1 MRKFL
6 HARRLQI
13 NKFIQRVCINLQSGM
28 GASAYD
34 RKLFRLFAPC
44 PLPACPLVCIGQ
56 LIYTIKFTQP
66 PLLCLLFGMPLP
78 VQTSYFTC
86 PLIKPDILL
95 WHCSP
100 YPTIYLPVLWAT
112 PSSWSR
118 TPRPTRPWRSLP
130 PKRTWPSR
138 PSWRAARGRRP
149 PRCRT
154 HHRLR
159 RHPHHCSRRRGT
171 LLVFNRIVAKN
182 RFSARPRTVG

>member
-1 MRKFL
+1 M
-6 HARRLQI
+6 
-13 NKFIQRVCINLQSGM
+13 
-28 GASAYD
+28 
-34 RKLFRLFAPC
+34 
-44 PLPACPLVCIGQ
+44 
-56 LIYTIKFTQP
+56 LISKWNTT
-66 PLLCLLFGMPLP
+66 PLLHLWVMYIWCPQNVRIFWRPPPCLHWATDLYYKIHA
-78 VQTSYFTC
+78 TSLTLSAFWDAPPSADIIFTC

-100 YPTIYLPVLWAT
+100 YQTIYLPVLWAT